1 MKNETN
7 VGFQM
12 FREEC
17 FGDYKSQKFI
27 SINSGLS
34 VKQAMHSL
42 TEQAGNCEDVD
53 VLFVVDDKGRYQ
65 GAMELK
71 SLIIARQGTSLSEL
85 IDEQYPFVF
94 ASRPID
100 ENIEQ
105 LKSFAKGSLPVLN
118 EEYRLVGVISVEKML
133 DILDEEFGEDYA
145 RLAGL
150 TDEEDLEERLGES
163 MKKRLPWLS
172 ILLVLGLL
180 VSSVIGMFEQI
191 IEQLTLIVCFQ
202 SLILGMAGNGGTQ
215 SLAVTVRLLT
225 AETLSI
231 SQRRKLLLKEI
242 RVGFVNGGV
251 LAVLSCIGIGLYVL
265 IFQGQSG
272 SVAFAVSACI
282 GIALWC
288 AMTLSAATGTLI
300 PLMFKRMGVDP
311 AVASGPLITTLND
324 LAAVLIYYGL
334 AWLLLIR
341 LLGFGA

>member
-1 MKNETN
+1 MKKEVR
-7 VGFQM
+7 VGFEM

-17 FGDYKSQKFI
+17 FGDYKSQAFI
-27 SINSGLS
+27 GINSSLS
-34 VKQAMHSL
+34 VKQAMRSL
-42 TEQAGNCEDVD
+42 TEQAANCADVD
-53 VLFVVDDKGRYQ
+53 MLFIIDDKGRYL

-118 EEYRLVGVISVEKML
+118 EEYRLEGVISVEQML

-225 AETLSI
+225 AETLSHRE
-231 SQRRKLLLKEI
+231 RRKLLLKEM

-251 LAVLSCIGIGLYVL
+251 LAVLSCIGIGLYIL
-265 IFQGQSG
+265 SFQSESG

-282 GIALWC
+282 GMALWC
-288 AMTLSAATGTLI
+288 AMTISAATGTLI
-300 PLMFKRMGVDP
+300 PLMFERLGVDP

-341 LLGFGA
+341 LLGLGF

>member
-1 MKNETN
+1 MNNEVQLNATPL
-7 VGFQM
+7 G
-12 FREEC
+12 EEC
-17 FGDYKSQKFI
+17 FGDYMTGNYVCLKSEL
-27 SINSGLS
+27 SI
-34 VKQAMHSL
+34 KQAMRSL

-53 VLFVVDDKGRYQ
+53 MLFIVDEQGRYL

-71 SLIIARQGTSLSEL
+71 SLIIARQGTPLSEL
-85 IDEQYPFVF
+85 IDKEYPFVLQ
-94 ASRPID
+94 SRPID
-100 ENIEQ
+100 ENIDQ
-105 LKSFAKGSLPVLN
+105 LKNFAKGSLPVLN
-118 EEYRLVGVISVEKML
+118 EEYHLVGVVSVEKML

-150 TDEEDLEERLGES
+150 TDEEDLEERLGAS

-225 AETLSI
+225 GEALTAKE
-231 SQRRKLLLKEI
+231 RRQLLLKEI

-251 LAVLSCIGIGLYVL
+251 LAVLSCLGIGLY
-265 IFQGQSG
+265 IYGFQGQTG

-300 PLMFKRMGVDP
+300 PLMFKRIGLDP

-324 LAAVLIYYGL
+324 LAAVVIYYGL
-334 AWLLLIR
+334 AWLFLIQI
-341 LLGFGA
+341 LGFGA

>member
-1 MKNETN
+1 MNNEMKMTP
-7 VGFQM
+7 

-17 FGDYKSQKFI
+17 FGDYMGREFVCLD
-27 SINSGLS
+27 SGLS
-34 VKQAMHSL
+34 VKQAMRSL
-42 TEQAGNCEDVD
+42 TRQAGQCEDVD
-53 VLFVVDDKGRYQ
+53 MLFIVDEKGHYQ

-71 SLIIARQGTSLSEL
+71 SLIIAREGTLLTSL
-85 IDEQYPFVF
+85 IDEEYPFVL

-105 LKSFAKGSLPVLN
+105 LKNFARGTLPVLS
-118 EEYRLVGVISVEKML
+118 EEHHLLGVISVEKML

-150 TDEEDLEERLGES
+150 TDEEELQESLRES
-163 MKKRLPWLS
+163 MKKRLPWLAA
-172 ILLVLGLL
+172 LLVLGLM
-180 VSSVIGMFEQI
+180 VSSVIGLFEQV
-191 IEQLTLIVCFQ
+191 IERLTLIVCFQ

-225 AETLSI
+225 GEDLSPKE
-231 SQRRKLLLKEI
+231 RRRLLLKEI

-251 LAVLSCIGIGLYVL
+251 LAVLSCIGIGLYIL
-265 IFQGQSG
+265 CFQGQG
-272 SVAFAVSACI
+272 VLVAFAVSACI
-282 GIALWC
+282 GAALWC

-300 PLMFKRMGVDP
+300 PLMFERFGLDP

-334 AWLLLIR
+334 AWMLLIQT
-341 LLGFGA
+341 LGL